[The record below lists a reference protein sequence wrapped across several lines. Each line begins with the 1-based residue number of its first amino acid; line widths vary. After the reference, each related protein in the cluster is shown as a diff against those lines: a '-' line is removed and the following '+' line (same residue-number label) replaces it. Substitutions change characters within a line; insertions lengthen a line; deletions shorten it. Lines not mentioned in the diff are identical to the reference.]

1 MRKID
6 ILNFITDFRK
16 VPNQVKTLA
25 EIKAYVG
32 SFDELQ
38 LISMLEEMK
47 QMRTLRELEKNG
59 DRAFQVMAKW
69 SSLVSMPSIV
79 IEGKL
84 DSVAGYSS
92 ISKDYA
98 YTFDAMKSLTFDIWL
113 ASHASQFKLHSKR
126 KPGDEYNPA
135 AFVDRAG
142 YDALLSDLQL
152 EYNQRK

>member
-1 MRKID
+1 
-6 ILNFITDFRK
+6 
-16 VPNQVKTLA
+16 
-25 EIKAYVG
+25 
-32 SFDELQ
+32 
-38 LISMLEEMK
+38 
-47 QMRTLRELEKNG
+47 MRTLRELEKNG

-113 ASHASQFKLHSKR
+113 ASHASQFKLHS
-126 KPGDEYNPA
+126 
-135 AFVDRAG
+135 
-142 YDALLSDLQL
+142 
-152 EYNQRK
+152 